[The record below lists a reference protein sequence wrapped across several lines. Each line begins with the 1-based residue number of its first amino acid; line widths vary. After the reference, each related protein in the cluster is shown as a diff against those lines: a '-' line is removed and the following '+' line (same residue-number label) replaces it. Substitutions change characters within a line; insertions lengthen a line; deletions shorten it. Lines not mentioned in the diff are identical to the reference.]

1 MTKTTFQ
8 AAILAVAVAVGGV
21 SFTTT
26 ALAAGPTNSPAA
38 GATLR
43 DAQAAMKA
51 KKWDEAITHLKEVNN
66 LAGHTPADT
75 YIANQMLSFILV
87 SQNKYGE
94 AASVLEAQLGSSFA
108 TAPEKTQITKQLL
121 GIQFNLKNY
130 AKVVE
135 MGQGLVSSGAAD
147 ATTYNVMAQAYEK
160 QGKLAD
166 AIKFVK
172 GRVDASQ
179 KPQENELLLLLDY
192 QRRQKDVTGQTE
204 TFQKLVSFYPKPQY
218 WENIIPVL
226 LNANDN
232 TDAVTINV
240 YRLMYSTGILKRQED
255 FAEMAKLAIVEGA
268 AGEAV
273 TIMEAGLAGKLFPED
288 RKASANRLLE
298 SAKKQLAADQAGL
311 AKADADA
318 KAGKSGD
325 ADLRVGKTYYGMAQY
340 DKAVEAYKRGI
351 AKGGLKSAEEAQL
364 LLGIALIRQKKGA
377 EAAAAFKAVKTVGGD
392 PKFVRLANLWAINAK

>member
-1 MTKTTFQ
+1 M
-8 AAILAVAVAVGGV
+8 
-21 SFTTT
+21 
-26 ALAAGPTNSPAA
+26 
-38 GATLR
+38 
-43 DAQAAMKA
+43 M
-51 KKWDEAITHLKEVNN
+51 
-66 LAGHTPADT
+66 
-75 YIANQMLSFILV
+75 
-87 SQNKYGE
+87 
-94 AASVLEAQLGSSFA
+94 
-108 TAPEKTQITKQLL
+108 QLL

-160 QGKLAD
+160 QGKLGD

-179 KPQENELLLLLDY
+179 KPQENDLLLLLDY

-273 TIMEAGLAGKLFPED
+273 AIMESGLASKLFPED

-311 AKADADA
+311 AKAEADA
-318 KAGKSGD
+318 KASKSGD
-325 ADLRVGKTYYGMAQY
+325 ADLRVGKTYYGLAQY

-364 LLGIALIRQKKGA
+364 LLGIALIRQKKGG
-377 EAAAAFKAVKTVGGD
+377 EAATAFKAVKTVGGD